1 MSMPVISSD
10 IINWLRIAVCLAIL
24 GYSCVTDWR
33 SRRAPPIL
41 WEVMTAAGVILLLVE
56 IFISS
61 YDARYEVL
69 FFFAISFCIIYL
81 LVNFIYYLFNNVL
94 KGAFGGADA
103 NALLALSVLFPYYP
117 FMDLLNSSLPLVK
130 FPITPIFTL
139 AVFGNALILNI
150 VLPVS
155 IFLYNVY
162 KVPFA
167 ELRANLGTAFFG
179 YKLKIGDL
187 KNKHVRLMHTYEEED
202 GEVSRRFSMFKYPEL
217 DDKLYKQ
224 LVKWSKEGKIPDQLW
239 VTPKIPLLIPIT
251 LGVIVALAYGDIMT
265 QIIFWVMGLI

>member
-167 ELRANLGTAFFG
+167 ELRANFGTAFFG
-179 YKLKIGDL
+179 YKMKIGDL
-187 KNKHVRLMHTYEEED
+187 RNKHVRLMHTYEEED